1 MDSMELA
8 VCAGSTVFFQA
19 VFQVVANGKDP
30 EKFKLK
36 SIYVSHLH
44 CMIAISSCLLYWCT
58 QSVSVMA
65 PEFMVEGPTDP
76 ALANWMRRTISFSV
90 GYFINDLAMMLI
102 HTDMYESDMVAHH
115 IIIGGFFFLGLLDR
129 CCTSYHFL
137 FLIEELSTPFLNL
150 RWQYRTQK
158 DSPVYKF
165 SQTAFAVLFFL
176 SRIMIGTGIV
186 WVSGCKMLP
195 GYIMAQPSRLRQ
207 VHLTMQFVACTLSRG
222 LNLFWF
228 SKIVKI
234 VMRGGTKVYIDEN
247 KME

>member
-1 MDSMELA
+1 
-8 VCAGSTVFFQA
+8 
-19 VFQVVANGKDP
+19 
-30 EKFKLK
+30 
-36 SIYVSHLH
+36 
-44 CMIAISSCLLYWCT
+44 
-58 QSVSVMA
+58 
-65 PEFMVEGPTDP
+65 
-76 ALANWMRRTISFSV
+76 
-90 GYFINDLAMMLI
+90 
-102 HTDMYESDMVAHH
+102 MYESDMVAHH

-207 VHLTMQFVACTLSRG
+207 VHLTMQFVACTLPLLRQVHLTMQFVACTLSRG